1 MTLKTWQDRVCFMK
15 FFIFILY
22 IFFLSTV
29 FTNHSSAKNEYL
41 NDGSY
46 ACERGSFEPYSEVRQ
61 REFKTGTSD
70 EYQDQIVGFRFRMP
84 LGATCDDEYIAEQQ
98 KKQKLK
104 TQLELIKE
112 CKRIP
117 KISPPPVEFAELF
130 NMCNKLGVVGIVE
143 EKRPEGRHWD
153 NLKIQYLKDN
163 PDVVIMEQAMP
174 Q

>member
-15 FFIFILY
+15 FFISILY

-98 KKQKLK
+98 KKQRLK

-163 PDVVIMEQAMP
+163 PDVIIMEQAMP

>member
-1 MTLKTWQDRVCFMK
+1 MTLKTWRDNLLWIA
-15 FFIFILY
+15 FFICVATY
-22 IFFLSTV
+22 AE
-29 FTNHSSAKNEYL
+29 AKNEYL

-46 ACERGSFEPYSEVRQ
+46 ACERGSFEPYTEVRQ
-61 REFKTGTSD
+61 REFKTGTSS

-84 LGATCDDEYIAEQQ
+84 LGAVCDEDYIAEQR
-98 KKQKLK
+98 KKSKLK

-143 EKRPEGRHWD
+143 DKQPGGRYWD

-163 PDVVIMEQAMP
+163 PDVIIMEQAMP
-174 Q
+174 NETK

>member
-1 MTLKTWQDRVCFMK
+1 MTLKIWRDNLLW
-15 FFIFILY
+15 I
-22 IFFLSTV
+22 IFFLCVATYAQ
-29 FTNHSSAKNEYL
+29 AKNEYL

-46 ACERGSFEPYSEVRQ
+46 ACERGSFEPYTEVRQ

-84 LGATCDDEYIAEQQ
+84 IGATCDDDYIAEQQ

-112 CKRIP
+112 CKRVP
-117 KISPPPVEFAELF
+117 KINPPPVEFAELF
-130 NMCNKLGVVGIVE
+130 NMCNKLGVAGVIIN
-143 EKRPEGRHWD
+143 KKPEGNHWD

-163 PDVVIMEQAMP
+163 PDIVIMEQAIP
-174 Q
+174 NEKLK

>member
-1 MTLKTWQDRVCFMK
+1 MILKTLRDNLLW
-15 FFIFILY
+15 IA
-22 IFFLSTV
+22 FFLCIVTYAQ
-29 FTNHSSAKNEYL
+29 AKNEYL

-46 ACERGSFEPYSEVRQ
+46 ACERGTFEPYAEMNQ
-61 REFKTGTSD
+61 RDYKSGTSD
-70 EYQDQIVGFRFRMP
+70 EYQDQRVGFRFRMP
-84 LGATCDDEYIAEQQ
+84 LGATCDDDYIAEQQ

-163 PDVVIMEQAMP
+163 PDVTIMEQAMP
-174 Q
+174 NEN

>member
-1 MTLKTWQDRVCFMK
+1 MTLKTLRDNLLWIA
-15 FFIFILY
+15 FFICVTTY
-22 IFFLSTV
+22 AE
-29 FTNHSSAKNEYL
+29 AKNEYL

-46 ACERGSFEPYSEVRQ
+46 ACERGSFEPYAEIRQ
-61 REFKTGTSD
+61 REYKTGTSD
-70 EYQDQIVGFRFRMP
+70 ENQDQMLGFRFRIP